1 MPRKKTATVS
11 VNSDTVKDLEPAEPA
26 KKRAPTRSRKPPEPA
41 KPVLGVYTPSGSLD
55 LKFNNDRELEHAFQ
69 QITFKCASGRAATVV
84 SEGKEYTFCSVNY
97 VVRDEPEQ
105 E

>member
-11 VNSDTVKDLEPAEPA
+11 VNSDTVKDLEPA
-26 KKRAPTRSRKPPEPA
+26 EPA